1 MSSPELPRNPCS
13 SSGSICPSTA
23 ASARVLRGASWR
35 NNVADGLLSS
45 YRHLGRPSFRYF
57 NVGFRVVLSG
67 VSSRRRQSR
76 MDWRGG
82 GRETVLPVESQEVA

>member
-1 MSSPELPRNPCS
+1 MDLGGNVWEWCEDWYDPASP
-13 SSGSICPSTA
+13 
-23 ASARVLRGASWR
+23 SARVLRGASWR

-76 MDWRGG
+76 MDWRGVG
-82 GRETVLPVESQEVA
+82 WETVLPVESQEVA